1 MFEVSIIIPIYNAEK
16 YLKRC
21 LDTVVNQTFKNL
33 EIILVNDGSTDDSLR
48 IMNEYKGNYNNIEI
62 INQQNAGQGSAR
74 NKGISV
80 AKGEYITFADADD
93 WLSVNYVEVLY
104 HEIKSNN
111 ADISVCNMIM
121 VMSRTFKE
129 IKSMKFPQRELN
141 GDEAVRDLLQ
151 DKELKSYPW
160 GKLYK
165 KSIFVENNIK
175 FPARMFYEDLAIIFQ
190 AFYYSSKAVLVNEY
204 CYYYF
209 QSEDS
214 STRAPNPKTIH
225 DRLEALSMVKR
236 FLLQNNSMDKYKYE
250 YYHFCFF
257 HLYIMCRKIN
267 VWKLKIAYSEII
279 NIILQLIN
287 KEEISKELLDKT
299 LLNEK
304 QKRELLL
311 LKNPKIYDLYVFSTR
326 VISKIKSKIKIGS
339 IN

>member
-16 YLKRC
+16 YIKRC
-21 LDTVVNQTFKNL
+21 LDSVVNQTFKSL
-33 EIILVNDGSTDDSLR
+33 EIILINDGSTDNSLR

-62 INQQNAGQGSAR
+62 INQQNAGQGEAR
-74 NKGISV
+74 NKGISI

-93 WLSVNYVEVLY
+93 WLSENYVQVLY
-104 HEIKSNN
+104 DAIKRNN

-121 VMSRTFKE
+121 VMSRTFRE
-129 IKSMKFPQRELN
+129 IKSIKFPKRELK
-141 GDEAVRDLLQ
+141 GDEAVRNLLQ

-165 KSIFVENNIK
+165 KSIFLENNIM

-190 AFYYSSKAVLVNEY
+190 AFYYSSKVSLVNEY

-214 STRAPNPKTIH
+214 STRAPNTKTIY
-225 DRLEALSMVKR
+225 DRIEALSMVQI
-236 FLLQNNSMDKYKYE
+236 FLLRNNSMEKYKYE

-267 VWKLKIAYSEII
+267 VWKLKITYSEII
-279 NIILQLIN
+279 NVILKLIN
-287 KEEISKELLDKT
+287 KEEISKDILDKT

-311 LKNPKIYDLYVFSTR
+311 LKNPKIYDLYIFSTR
-326 VISKIKSKIKIGS
+326 IISKIKSKI
-339 IN
+339 

>member
-21 LDTVVNQTFKNL
+21 LDSVVNQTFKSL
-33 EIILVNDGSTDDSLR
+33 EIILINDGSTDNSLR

-62 INQQNAGQGSAR
+62 INQQNAGQGEAR
-74 NKGISV
+74 NNGISI
-80 AKGEYITFADADD
+80 ATGEYITFADADD
-93 WLSVNYVEVLY
+93 WLSENYVQVLY
-104 HEIKSNN
+104 DAIKKNN
-111 ADISVCNMIM
+111 SDISVCNMIM
-121 VMSRTFKE
+121 VMSRTLRE
-129 IKSMKFPQRELN
+129 IKSMNFPQRELK

-165 KSIFVENNIK
+165 KSIFLENNII
-175 FPARMFYEDLAIIFQ
+175 FPARMFYEDLAVIFQ
-190 AFYYSSKAVLVNEY
+190 AFYYSSKVSLVNEY

-225 DRLEALSMVKR
+225 DRVEALRMVQR
-236 FLLQNNSMDKYKYE
+236 FLLRNNTMEKYKYE

-267 VWKLKIAYSEII
+267 VWKLKITYSEII
-279 NIILQLIN
+279 NVILKLIN
-287 KEEISKELLDKT
+287 KEEISKDILDKT

-311 LKNPKIYDLYVFSTR
+311 LKNPKIYDLYIFSTR
-326 VISKIKSKIKIGS
+326 IISKIKSKI
-339 IN
+339 

>member
-21 LDTVVNQTFKNL
+21 LDTVVNQTFKSL
-33 EIILVNDGSTDDSLR
+33 EIILINDGSTDDSLR
-48 IMNEYKGNYNNIEI
+48 IMNEYKGNYNNVEI
-62 INQQNAGQGSAR
+62 INQENSGQGEAR
-74 NKGISV
+74 NKGVSI

-93 WLSVNYVEVLY
+93 WLSENYVEVLY
-104 HEIKSNN
+104 DAIKKNN

-121 VMSRTFKE
+121 VMSRTFNE
-129 IKSMKFPQRELN
+129 IKSVKFPRAELN
-141 GDEAVRDLLQ
+141 GDNAVRDLLQ

-165 KSIFVENNIK
+165 KSIFIQNNIM

-190 AFYYSSKAVLVNEY
+190 AFYYSSKVTLVNEY

-214 STRAPNPKTIH
+214 STRAPNPKTIY
-225 DRLEALSMVKR
+225 DRLEALRMVQR
-236 FLLQNNSMDKYKYE
+236 FLIKNSSMDKYKYE

-267 VWKLKIAYSEII
+267 VWKLDITYNEVI
-279 NIILQLIN
+279 NIILKLIN
-287 KEEISKELLDKT
+287 KEEISKDLLDKT
-299 LLNEK
+299 LLNKK
-304 QKRELLL
+304 QKRELFL
-311 LKNPKIYDLYVFSTR
+311 LKNQKIYDFYIFSTR
-326 VISKIKSKIKIGS
+326 VVSKIKSKF
-339 IN
+339 